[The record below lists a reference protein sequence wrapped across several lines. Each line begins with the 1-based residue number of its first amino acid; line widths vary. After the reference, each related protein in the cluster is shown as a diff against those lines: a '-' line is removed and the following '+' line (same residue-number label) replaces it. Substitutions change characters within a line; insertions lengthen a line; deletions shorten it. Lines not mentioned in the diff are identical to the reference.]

1 MSRTSRPEPSEW
13 QEEVNQ
19 YGGVR
24 RFRMIGNV
32 KEYEMMVS
40 VDGTQIPQSE
50 LSAYHERK
58 QAAEKARAEAEKN
71 RPAPPL
77 PKNCP
82 LSDGMNTTCTR
93 EKCALYMGDD
103 CTLARWNAAKV
114 TEGLRCPLSKYKA
127 KCRTDCALYKSGCT
141 LTGIK

>member
-1 MSRTSRPEPSEW
+1 
-13 QEEVNQ
+13 
-19 YGGVR
+19 
-24 RFRMIGNV
+24 MIGNV

-114 TEGLRCPLSKYKA
+114 QSAVGGGR
-127 KCRTDCALYKSGCT
+127 
-141 LTGIK
+141 